1 MSDGFFSRWSQR
13 KEAVRKGK
21 ELPPEPLPSPQPS
34 SASGRGSEAGEL
46 PLPLAGEGGGE
57 GAASEPAPTLEDAQ
71 ALTQDS
77 DFTRFVKP
85 DVAPEV
91 KNAALKKLFSDPH
104 FNTMDGLDTYI
115 DDYGKPDPLPESMLK
130 QLASAKFLGL
140 FDEPGEKTPLAGSTA
155 GEGSPA
161 VAQSG
166 LCNELPG
173 PADASMPSAAGP
185 AHADPDLR
193 LQQDNAPGPEGP
205 GERAA

>member
-1 MSDGFFSRWSQR
+1 MSEGFFSRWSQR

-21 ELPPEPLPSPQPS
+21 DLSPEPGKVVAPELPSPP
-34 SASGRGSEAGEL
+34 EET
-46 PLPLAGEGGGE
+46 PPPPV
-57 GAASEPAPTLEDAQ
+57 AAEPAPTLEEAQ
-71 ALTQDS
+71 ALTRDS
-77 DFTRFVKP
+77 DFSRFVKP

-115 DDYGKPDPLPESMLK
+115 DDYNKPDPLPAAMLK

-140 FDEPGEKTPLAGSTA
+140 LDEPEEKTPPATPAA
-155 GEGSPA
+155 GEGAPA

-173 PADASMPSAAGP
+173 PAAATAHPEPGP
-185 AHADPDLR
+185 DHADPDLR
-193 LQQDNAPGPEGP
+193 LQQDDAPGSAGP
-205 GERAA
+205 GERPA